1 MYADTLDD
9 LKTLISRS
17 PQTSPS
23 VFLRDDSFA
32 AYCYDAM
39 SVAELS
45 SAFQRDPDPDQCRHW
60 ALSAT
65 QWKDQVAMAMAARK
79 AADGD

>member
-17 PQTSPS
+17 PETSPS
-23 VFLRDDSFA
+23 VFLQDDSFA
-32 AYCYDAM
+32 ADCYDRM
-39 SVAELS
+39 SIAELR
-45 SAFQRDPDPDQCRHW
+45 SAFQRDPDPDQCRQW

-65 QWKDQVAMAMAARK
+65 QWKDQVAMALAARK
-79 AADGD
+79 AAEGV